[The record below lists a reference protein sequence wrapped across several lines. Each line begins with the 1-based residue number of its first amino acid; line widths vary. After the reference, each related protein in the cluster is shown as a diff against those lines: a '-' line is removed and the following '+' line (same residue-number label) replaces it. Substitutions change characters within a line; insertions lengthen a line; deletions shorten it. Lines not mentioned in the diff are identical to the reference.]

1 MITLLKSINEE
12 DIKKF
17 ELIETQREYI
27 KNKNISIDIIDYEAG
42 NPKDTR
48 SSEES
53 YTGVLKKT
61 TSKQQCAIGLKDNF
75 AKLMYMLTKKNKPS
89 NILELGTC
97 CGFSSIYMSKGSPS
111 SNIYTIEGDE
121 SVASIAKRNI
131 QSLNCKNINQ
141 YIGRFQ
147 DVLPSL
153 LEEIKEFDFV
163 FIDGHHDEEATINY
177 FNQIKPFL
185 SKSAIIV
192 FDDISWSKGMIKAW
206 NIIKNDKI
214 FNSYDDLDKI
224 GICYL
229 GNK

>member
-1 MITLLKSINEE
+1 MKNLLQSITV
-12 DIKKF
+12 DDKKIF
-17 ELIETQREYI
+17 SLIEDQREYI
-27 KNKNISIDIIDYEAG
+27 KNKNIPLKIIDYGAG
-42 NPKDTR
+42 DPNDTR
-48 SSEES
+48 TKQES
-53 YTGVLKKT
+53 HKGILKEVT
-61 TSKQQCAIGLKDNF
+61 TKQQCAIGLKDDF
-75 AKLMYMLTKKNKPS
+75 AKLMYALTKKYKPS

-97 CGFSSIYMSKGSPS
+97 CGFSSIYMAKGSPS

-121 SVASIAKRNI
+121 SVANIAKKNI
-131 QSLNCKNINQ
+131 LSLNCKNINQ

-153 LEEIKEFDFV
+153 LEEINKFSFV
-163 FIDGHHDEEATINY
+163 FIDGHHDEEATVNY

-192 FDDISWSKGMIKAW
+192 FDDISWSNGMIKAW
-206 NIIKNDKI
+206 DIIKNDKI
-214 FNSYDDLDKI
+214 FNSYDDLGKL